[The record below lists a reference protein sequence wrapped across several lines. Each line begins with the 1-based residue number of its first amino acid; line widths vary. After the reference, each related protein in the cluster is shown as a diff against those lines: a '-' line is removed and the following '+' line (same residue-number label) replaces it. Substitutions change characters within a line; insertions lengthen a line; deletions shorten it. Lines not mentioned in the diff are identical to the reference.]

1 MDALLP
7 LPLRIER
14 FVRLPGVSVRFIALE
29 ELIGMFL
36 DRFFP
41 GFEVMGKGYFRVI
54 RDSEME
60 IDEEAEDLA
69 RPFEMALKRRQRGHV
84 VRLAVDATMPATLLR
99 DAPRELNPHDADT
112 LVLKAIAKAQ
122 VSNPG

>member
-60 IDEEAEDLA
+60 IDEEAEDLV
-69 RPFEMALKRRQRGHV
+69 RPFETALKRRKRGHV
-84 VRLAVDATMPATLLR
+84 VRLVVDASMPETLFRYVARAL
-99 DAPRELNPHDADT
+99 DALDRKSTRLNSSH
-112 LVLKAIAKAQ
+112 
-122 VSNPG
+122 

>member
-60 IDEEAEDLA
+60 IDEAAEDIV
-69 RPFEMALKRRQRGHV
+69 RTFETALKRRKRGHV
-84 VRLAVDATMPATLLR
+84 VRHLVADSMPETLLR
-99 DAPRELNPHDADT
+99 YVPRELEMGRGA
-112 LVLKAIAKAQ
+112 
-122 VSNPG
+122 S